1 MKTLRFLFVLC
12 LILGFAAPANSQGR
26 SKQIEKPFKGTF
38 YAVVVEENGPYE
50 VLSITGNATHTG
62 TFTGDF
68 KFDRLFTVAPG
79 GILIGETI
87 YEGTIVAANGDKI
100 FFESTDPGM
109 ILDLPMNPV
118 NVTGIMSGWTTFTGG
133 TGRFL
138 NCSGAILTIGVFNT
152 SLNYAMWTSEGTITY

>member
-1 MKTLRFLFVLC
+1 M
-12 LILGFAAPANSQGR
+12 LGFTVSANSQG
-26 SKQIEKPFKGTF
+26 KPVEKPFKGQF
-38 YAVVVEENGPYE
+38 YAVVTEEYGPYE

-68 KFDRLFTVAPG
+68 KFDRIFTVAPG

-87 YEGTIVAANGDKI
+87 YDGTIITANGDKI
-100 FFESTDPGM
+100 FFESEDPGM
-109 ILDLPMNPV
+109 ILDLPINPA

-138 NCSGAILTIGVFNT
+138 NCSGAILTTGVFNT
-152 SLNYAMWTSEGTITY
+152 SLNYAMWTSEGWIKY